1 MSRLLGVGA
10 AVAAAAVLVA
20 GCGSS
25 GTQSSRPSS
34 GPAGAAI
41 HATDVANSSAGWRAI
56 APITKARALAFARAV
71 NLTAADVPEAKT
83 SHKRESSGHEHTPCG
98 LAGPQHELV
107 SVPSAK
113 LTRGTELEV
122 EEIASSVDVVN
133 SERFAAGDIAVLRSS
148 RGRGCL
154 EHELIRRYLDHAVG
168 KRADD
173 ARIGRIQLSPL
184 PVDAPGTTGSAGVRI
199 TETVTYS
206 YSETS
211 VPVYI
216 DFLVFTLGPAEV
228 TVTAVSP
235 VQPEPEATDQ
245 QLLQLLLT
253 RAKATP
259 L

>member
-1 MSRLLGVGA
+1 M
-10 AVAAAAVLVA
+10 
-20 GCGSS
+20 
-25 GTQSSRPSS
+25 
-34 GPAGAAI
+34 
-41 HATDVANSSAGWRAI
+41 
-56 APITKARALAFARAV
+56 
-71 NLTAADVPEAKT
+71 
-83 SHKRESSGHEHTPCG
+83 
-98 LAGPQHELV
+98 

-133 SERFAAGDIAVLRSS
+133 SERFAAGDIAVLRSD

-154 EHELIRRYLDHAVG
+154 EHELIGAISTTLSVSGPTMRRSGGFSSRHF
-168 KRADD
+168 
-173 ARIGRIQLSPL
+173 

-206 YSETS
+206 YSETT

-216 DFLVFTLGPAEV
+216 DFVVFTLEPVEV

-235 VQPEPEATDQ
+235 VQPGPEEPDE

>member
-1 MSRLLGVGA
+1 MNRRLGAGA
-10 AVAAAAVLVA
+10 AVAASVVLMA
-20 GCGSS
+20 GCGSG
-25 GTQSSRPSS
+25 GTQSSE
-34 GPAGAAI
+34 PASAAI
-41 HATDVANSSAGWRAI
+41 HATDVANSSAPWRAS

-71 NLTAADVPEAKT
+71 NLTAADVPEAKA
-83 SHKRESSGHEHTPCG
+83 SNRRESSDHERTPCG

-122 EEIASSVDVVN
+122 EEIASAVDVVN
-133 SERFAAGDIAVLRSS
+133 SERFAAGDIAVLRSDK
-148 RGRGCL
+148 GRGCL

-245 QLLQLLLT
+245 QLLQLLLK